1 MALSCIHCSGCLT
14 QYVGSLD
21 RPWASFALAVEQLQH
36 MVRSREGIES
46 VLRSLDGHLSEA
58 IMQAMQN
65 GPRLES
71 KVSEEMILLLLFV
84 TVYNTISPRRTE
96 LIYC

>member
-1 MALSCIHCSGCLT
+1 
-14 QYVGSLD
+14 
-21 RPWASFALAVEQLQH
+21 

-84 TVYNTISPRRTE
+84 TVYYTISPRRIE

>member
-1 MALSCIHCSGCLT
+1 MHRGCLT

-21 RPWASFALAVEQLQH
+21 RPWASFALAVEQLMH

-65 GPRLES
+65 GPRLEN
-71 KVSEEMILLLLFV
+71 KVRGRRGWEREMQLILLFV
-84 TVYNTISPRRTE
+84 QRQKTGASDLWRTS
-96 LIYC
+96 

>member
-1 MALSCIHCSGCLT
+1 MG
-14 QYVGSLD
+14 GLD

-36 MVRSREGIES
+36 KVRSKEGIES

-65 GPRLES
+65 GPHIEK
-71 KVSEEMILLLLFV
+71 KVSLECKSIFLLVGKLLILFYIHAGL
-84 TVYNTISPRRTE
+84 R
-96 LIYC
+96 